1 VRALSAEPKRPDQAV
16 ILAAGVSTR
25 LRPLT
30 SALPKCMVAL
40 GGRPLIAHTI
50 DYLRSYG
57 VVNLVI
63 NLHHAGERIVDYL
76 GDGERFGVSVSYS
89 PERALL
95 GTAGGA
101 RRAARGFQGPF
112 FVWYGDNLST
122 IRLDDLWAFHAR
134 AGAEATVAL
143 HQREDTSQSGVAE
156 VDSSGRIRNFV
167 EKPKPGQAAGN
178 WVSAGILVLEQS
190 VVQALPEAEFSD
202 FGTQVFPDLIARDGH
217 LFGYRMSEEEE
228 LWWVDTPHDL
238 ARSRAAFG
246 DGLIEESRGA

>member
-1 VRALSAEPKRPDQAV
+1 MTAERQLPDQAV
-16 ILAAGVSTR
+16 ILAAGASTR

-30 SALPKCMVAL
+30 ADLPKCMVAV

-50 DYLRSYG
+50 DHLRSYG
-57 VVNLVI
+57 VLHVVI

-76 GDGERFGVSVSYS
+76 GDGEGFGVHVSYS
-89 PERALL
+89 RERTLL

-101 RRAARGFQGPF
+101 RRAAESFDGPF

-134 AGAEATVAL
+134 SEAEVTVAL

-156 VDSSGRIRNFV
+156 FDLTGRIQKFV
-167 EKPKPGQAAGN
+167 EKPKSGEASGN
-178 WVSAGILVLEQS
+178 WVSAGILVLEQT
-190 VVQALPEAEFSD
+190 VWPGRPEGGFVD
-202 FGTQVFPDLIARDGH
+202 FGAHVFPDLIGRDGR
-217 LFGYRMSEEEE
+217 LYGYRMSKEEE

-246 DGLIEESRGA
+246 DGIIKESRGA